1 MLRACGFH
9 WIIKN
14 SNIIEED
21 MKSILE
27 KLSNLC
33 LQENNR
39 FGKVYHVM
47 NKMGGKITKT
57 EVRRYL
63 SQKLMF
69 CNFPLELIIQL

>member
-1 MLRACGFH
+1 
-9 WIIKN
+9 
-14 SNIIEED
+14 

-33 LQENNR
+33 LQGNNR
-39 FGKVYHVM
+39 LGKVYRAM

-57 EVRRYL
+57 EVHRCF